1 MKQEELLKTLIK
13 ELFNL
18 NTMHQEY
25 QDNDTHYIVDS
36 QKEGDTL
43 TIKVTLKENTDKKEF
58 EAFINT
64 LDDDLFTEVWE
75 ALQKEDNLH
84 SLNELYNSKDYKKV
98 ITKFRAKLK
107 ETLTQKI
114 LNYQKLLS
122 C

>member
-1 MKQEELLKTLIK
+1 MKQEELLKTLVK

-25 QDNDTHYIVDS
+25 QDNDTQFIVDS
-36 QKEGDTL
+36 QKEGNTL

-58 EAFINT
+58 EAFVDT
-64 LDDDLFTEVWE
+64 LDDDLFNEVWE
-75 ALQKEDNLH
+75 SLSEEDNLH

-98 ITKFRAKLK
+98 ISKFKARVKDIVRK
-107 ETLTQKI
+107 KI
-114 LNYQKLLS
+114 LDYQRLLS